1 MTQVART
8 PAAVPPRVPEM
19 ARTAAAPEP
28 PPARRPTEPI
38 GMPVTPP
45 PPVPAPPPPPVSTVS
60 RRSDLDVRRLTVG
73 REISLSG
80 EIASCDT
87 LIVEG
92 SVEANLQNCRDVDI
106 LESGIFRGAAEIDN
120 ADVRGTFEGNL
131 IVRKRLLIRTGGQVS
146 GTIRY
151 GQLEVELGGHFAATS
166 RRSARATSSPS
177 CRTRARRPNL
187 IGRRSRQAGPRGP
200 RRFLF
205 AFGRRGARGKQLLRD
220 GLRLITTQVATIQ
233 SGQSGLRALQT

>member
-1 MTQVART
+1 MADAPDDLGIPMKPSRPIGSTASVTQVGRT

-19 ARTAAAPEP
+19 ARPPAEPPRTPEP
-28 PPARRPTEPI
+28 PRRPVTEPI
-38 GMPVTPP
+38 PVPVTPP
-45 PPVPAPPPPPVSTVS
+45 PVAAPPPPVSTTPPP
-60 RRSDLDVRRLTVG
+60 RRSEAGLRQLTVG

-106 LESGIFRGAAEIDN
+106 AETGLFKGSAEIDN

-131 IVRKRLLIRTGGQVS
+131 IVRKRLLIRSGGVVT

-151 GQLEVELGGHFAATS
+151 GQIEIELGGQISGDVQSAAS
-166 RRSARATSSPS
+166 AGDVIAELPNARAAS
-177 CRTRARRPNL
+177 
-187 IGRRSRQAGPRGP
+187 
-200 RRFLF
+200 
-205 AFGRRGARGKQLLRD
+205 
-220 GLRLITTQVATIQ
+220 
-233 SGQSGLRALQT
+233 

>member
-1 MTQVART
+1 MADSPDDLGIPMKPSRPIGSPASITQVGRT

-19 ARTAAAPEP
+19 ARPAAEP
-28 PPARRPTEPI
+28 PRAQDPTRRVTEPI
-38 GMPVTPP
+38 PAPVA
-45 PPVPAPPPPPVSTVS
+45 PPVAAAPPPPGPSSPPPS
-60 RRSDLDVRRLTVG
+60 RRSETGLRQLTVG

-106 LESGIFRGAAEIDN
+106 AESGLFKGSAEIDN

-131 IVRKRLLIRTGGQVS
+131 LVRKRLLIRSGGQVS

-151 GQLEVELGGHFAATS
+151 GQIEIELGGQISGDVQSTATS
-166 RRSARATSSPS
+166 DVIAELPNARAAS
-177 CRTRARRPNL
+177 
-187 IGRRSRQAGPRGP
+187 
-200 RRFLF
+200 
-205 AFGRRGARGKQLLRD
+205 
-220 GLRLITTQVATIQ
+220 
-233 SGQSGLRALQT
+233 

>member
-1 MTQVART
+1 MADSPDDLGIPMKPARPVGSPSSVTQVNRT

-45 PPVPAPPPPPVSTVS
+45 PPVPAPPPPVSTVS
-60 RRSDLDVRRLTVG
+60 RRSDSDVRRLTVG

-106 LESGIFRGAAEIDN
+106 LESGVFRGTAEIDN

-151 GQLEVELGGHFAATS
+151 GQLEVELGGQICGDVQAIGESDVIAELPN
-166 RRSARATSSPS
+166 ARAAS
-177 CRTRARRPNL
+177 
-187 IGRRSRQAGPRGP
+187 
-200 RRFLF
+200 
-205 AFGRRGARGKQLLRD
+205 
-220 GLRLITTQVATIQ
+220 
-233 SGQSGLRALQT
+233 

>member
-1 MTQVART
+1 MADSPDDLGIPMKPVRPIGASASVTQVGRSPT
-8 PAAVPPRVPEM
+8 AVPPRVPEA
-19 ARTAAAPEP
+19 ARPVPEP
-28 PPARRPTEPI
+28 PPAAPEPRRAVTEPI

-45 PPVPAPPPPPVSTVS
+45 PAAVPPPPPPP
-60 RRSDLDVRRLTVG
+60 RRNESGLRQLTVG

-106 LESGIFRGAAEIDN
+106 AETGQFKGTAEIDN

-131 IVRKRLLIRTGGQVS
+131 IVRKRLLIRSGGQVS

-151 GQLEVELGGHFAATS
+151 SQIEIELGGQISGDVQMNADAVIAELPN
-166 RRSARATSSPS
+166 ARAAS
-177 CRTRARRPNL
+177 
-187 IGRRSRQAGPRGP
+187 
-200 RRFLF
+200 
-205 AFGRRGARGKQLLRD
+205 
-220 GLRLITTQVATIQ
+220 
-233 SGQSGLRALQT
+233 